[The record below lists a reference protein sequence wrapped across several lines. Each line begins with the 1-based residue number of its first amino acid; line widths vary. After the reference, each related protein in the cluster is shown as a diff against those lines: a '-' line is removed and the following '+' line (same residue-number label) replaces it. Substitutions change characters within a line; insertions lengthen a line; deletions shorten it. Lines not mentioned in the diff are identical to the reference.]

1 MYHKN
6 MFKYYSLFFYS
17 AKNIIS
23 NEKCF
28 VYKDFIKNLFLLYS
42 RLRNNILFKL
52 RRINIQL
59 SRNPCSNHT
68 LHNSKRRGELSSPQ
82 CIKMLKY
89 TIKKPIVIAGA
100 NAPFQ
105 TGTRCLIIPITFL
118 TIIYTANTIPVTDR

>member
-1 MYHKN
+1 MTGEKHRRN
-6 MFKYYSLFFYS
+6 TVLFFLCMTLTCSFYS
-17 AKNIIS
+17 IS
-23 NEKCF
+23 YYN
-28 VYKDFIKNLFLLYS
+28 
-42 RLRNNILFKL
+42 L

-82 CIKMLKY
+82 DKY
-89 TIKKPIVIAGA
+89 FHKNITKYVTVIAGA